1 MSEKRSAEKIV
12 KEFKRKTRRKPQGRL
27 GRGRDWWTSSFTFE
41 MSEKAG
47 KFKVDI
53 CHIPELSYCM
63 VEKNWITTKHGMVGS
78 PCCRSTPFMNRP

>member
-41 MSEKAG
+41 MSEKG
-47 KFKVDI
+47 RQVQSRY
-53 CHIPELSYCM
+53 LSYSRTF
-63 VEKNWITTKHGMVGS
+63 VLYG
-78 PCCRSTPFMNRP
+78 